1 MTFYLQCKKG
11 NKLSFSTKPCNN
23 HRKSLYFIYL
33 ELCTF
38 LKVEALEKYEISG
51 GGGGWRWGRVSK
63 FLKRCTKF
71 GKNVLTI
78 FIYGL
83 NFSFK
88 MLF

>member
-1 MTFYLQCKKG
+1 MTFYSQCKKG

-51 GGGGWRWGRVSK
+51 EGEGGDGGE
-63 FLKRCTKF
+63 FQ
-71 GKNVLTI
+71 
-78 FIYGL
+78 
-83 NFSFK
+83 NF
-88 MLF
+88 

>member
-1 MTFYLQCKKG
+1 MTFYSQCKKG

-23 HRKSLYFIYL
+23 DKNPLYFIYL

-38 LKVEALEKYEISG
+38 LKEG
-51 GGGGWRWGRVSK
+51 GRVSK

-71 GKNVLTI
+71 GKKLLTI